1 MNPVTEPSAKSGQ
14 LPRESFE
21 PVISRPI
28 EIENLLDTELTVNFY
43 NLDGD
48 HASKTC
54 YGDLIKTINALM
66 DYSRMLEMVCEEWHL
81 EGFHRATY
89 EYHANK
95 LREIAG
101 RFQTAVG
108 YDYAAAVEKCQ
119 KKREKSERESD
130 VGDDALTQAF
140 RRSQR
145 KNEKLWQTSETS
157 ELPENALDEYEDS
170 TGYELSADTAVPD
183 AEGADISSSP
193 WEEDDEL

>member
-1 MNPVTEPSAKSGQ
+1 MNPVTEPTTKAGQ

-21 PVISRPI
+21 PVMSRPI

-48 HASKTC
+48 HAFKTC

-108 YDYAAAVEKCQ
+108 YDYAAAVEKCR
-119 KKREKSERESD
+119 KKRGKPERESD

-145 KNEKLWQTSETS
+145 KNRKPQQISETP
-157 ELPENALDEYEDS
+157 EQTENAPDEYEDCS
-170 TGYELSADTAVPD
+170 DYELSADTAIPD
-183 AEGADISSSP
+183 AEGTDISSSP
-193 WEEDDEL
+193 WEEDDEM

>member
-1 MNPVTEPSAKSGQ
+1 MNPVMESTPRTGQ

-28 EIENLLDTELTVNFY
+28 EIENLLNTELTVNFY

-48 HASKTC
+48 HTFKTC

-95 LREIAG
+95 LREIAE
-101 RFQTAVG
+101 RFQSAVG
-108 YDYAAAVEKCQ
+108 YDYAAAVEKCR

-130 VGDDALTQAF
+130 VGDDALAQAF

-145 KNEKLWQTSETS
+145 KNRKPQQNSET
-157 ELPENALDEYEDS
+157 PEQAENVPDEYED
-170 TGYELSADTAVPD
+170 GMDYEFSNDTSIPNAEEPD
-183 AEGADISSSP
+183 FSSSP